1 MLPNPMPPNAS
12 ASPDAPEAP
21 VGNTPDSMASQP
33 EPGGGVPVRF
43 VPVPGDTHTHA
54 LRRWPLYRLAT
65 EVQAL
70 RAVLKPLP
78 SAPPPRD
85 ASS

>member
-1 MLPNPMPPNAS
+1 MAPDPMPPNAS

-21 VGNTPDSMASQP
+21 DGNTPDSAPLQR
-33 EPGGGVPVRF
+33 EPDGGVPVRF
-43 VPVPGDTHTHA
+43 VPVPGDTRTHA
-54 LRRWPLYRLAT
+54 LRRWPPRRLAT

-78 SAPPPRD
+78 SAPPPHD

>member
-1 MLPNPMPPNAS
+1 MPPNAS
-12 ASPDAPEAP
+12 ASTDAPKEPA
-21 VGNTPDSMASQP
+21 GNTPDSAPLQTESD
-33 EPGGGVPVRF
+33 GSAPVRF
-43 VPVPGDTHTHA
+43 VPAPYAASTYPP
-54 LRRWPLYRLAT
+54 RRLAT

-85 ASS
+85 ALS